1 MIVFMQGKPEKIED
15 TLAVI
20 GSVLVVEPRQD

>member
-1 MIVFMQGKPEKIED
+1 VLAVETEPELFEN

-20 GSVLVVEPRQD
+20 GSVLVVEPRPD